1 MAAYKFKLSL
11 LQAVSDWQRSSTPKR
26 AQILM
31 EEAAALPTKFRSGVK
46 RCYRQVGLTNGYVWD
61 LIAKDCLRERISSWT
76 LSYPVAMELKGGVP
90 PKDGGYQG
98 VIMVI
103 ERPAPHRVIVNLDRL
118 YSDCDFVAAMDANKA
133 SIVGYYDGAGRYK
146 GSQREVV
153 IELDEIRKGDIRA
166 LGGYSSD
173 ADELTLLA
181 NMSIYS
187 EFGRLATP
195 AELAMIRDRAGP
207 AWLSLAAT
215 RRVLTRTEVHAEI
228 LREVKAL
235 QDKAGTTPGA

>member
-1 MAAYKFKLSL
+1 MGAYKFKLSL
-11 LQAVSDWQRSSTPKR
+11 LQAVSDWQRSSTPTR
-26 AQILM
+26 AQILK
-31 EEAAALPTKFRSGVK
+31 EEAAALPPKFRSGVK
-46 RCYRQVGLTNGYVWD
+46 RCYRQVGLTNGYVWN
-61 LIAKDCLRERISSWT
+61 LIAEDCLRERISSWT
-76 LSYPVAMELKGGVP
+76 VSYPVAMELKGGVP

-103 ERPAPHRVIVNLDRL
+103 ERPAPHRVILNLDRL
-118 YSDCDFVAAMDANKA
+118 YSDCEFVAAMDANKA

-146 GSQREVV
+146 GNQREVV
-153 IELDEIRKGDIRA
+153 IELDEISKGDIRA

-181 NMSIYS
+181 NMSVYS
-187 EFGRLATP
+187 HFGRLATP

-215 RRVLTRTEVHAEI
+215 RRVLTRTEGHAEI

-235 QDKAGTTPGA
+235 QDKADTTPVA